1 MGDTISPSPVLAEG
15 LQNPS
20 ALAAVTAGL
29 QQGQQFGAANALKGV
44 DFNDPSSVDNA
55 ISGLVRHGAIDQAN
69 ALGQLNFVQPIR
81 SNPDKAFG
89 KIAKA
94 ISGQSSDTPTPA
106 TSSALPPD
114 QPQQAPA
121 QPQPATAPAYTP
133 TPQLE
138 GYQAASKAIDYL
150 SQFPASERSK
160 IWNTGVR
167 QTFAQKFGVP
177 EERLDAIDNVLK
189 LPDEQGSDSALQ
201 VMKHIF
207 DTAAHEHAIATGHPE
222 AAAAGYAPPPQGA
235 STAPPQANVQPPS
248 AGGGGVAPSSP
259 PTNPPAQ
266 AAAPAAPVNGP
277 GGQGNWGRRLL
288 ESPDALMQ
296 ISKLKMAGL
305 DLSNVQSAANELAA
319 PGIAQEAAAPY
330 EQKVVPAG
338 NGATT
343 QLPGDVAEAMQ
354 HLPPSLQR
362 IVLDQY
368 LKEGLGTQTTE
379 QQAAATARGT
389 GTQELTSIPITN
401 PTTHEQKT
409 YLAPRT
415 SYIQDQAAGKLAP
428 GVGETPT
435 DMQAAANKADVDLMT
450 GTRGN
455 ITNKTMED
463 HRRAI
468 ANATTGLTLLNS
480 TDVNPND
487 LTPLAKRFAGGL
499 NALGISAKDAN
510 NLALYQQAANTALI
524 GHAHD
529 FGGRNTDKD
538 LAIEQSVV
546 PSLTTPRDAA
556 AFAFAT
562 QAAIANRALQWE
574 TFVTEHPQV
583 TSHNQLL
590 AMYNNGPNAASIYA
604 DPAFQKLTINGHK
617 AVQII
622 PQVQKDGHVYGIFN
636 GTERFLVK

>member
-1 MGDTISPSPVLAEG
+1 MGDSITFSPVLAEG
-15 LQNPS
+15 VQAPS
-20 ALAAVTAGL
+20 ALSAVTAGL
-29 QQGQQFGAANALKGV
+29 QQGQQFGAANALRGV
-44 DFNDPSSVDNA
+44 DFNDPSNVDSA

-69 ALGQLNFVQPIR
+69 ALGQLNVAHSVYADPEKSF
-81 SNPDKAFG
+81 A

-94 ISGQSSDTPTPA
+94 LSGQSSDTPTPA

-167 QTFAQKFGVP
+167 QTLAQKFGVP

-222 AAAAGYAPPPQGA
+222 AAAAGYAPPSQGA

-319 PGIAQEAAAPY
+319 PGIAREAAAPY
-330 EQKVVPAG
+330 ERVEVPTPTGAPMIMSAAQFANETGQGKSFTGLTPAAEAYQEAG
-338 NGATT
+338 GRTLATAPYERVQVTTPSGAPRIISGAQFAGYTGQGGSFT
-343 QLPGDVAEAMQ
+343 GLTPGQQASQTGQADVATKLLAPNPDVLNASGKNVADIQRAMQ
-354 HLPPSLQR
+354 AVAAVGKLDNSAQAKLHLAAALR
-362 IVLDQY
+362 TA
-368 LKEGLGTQTTE
+368 GLGGRDVDQLTSNLSTANQLFSGLV
-379 QQAAATARGT
+379 ATADKDTFGSR
-389 GTQELTSIPITN
+389 ITN
-401 PTTHEQKT
+401 ADLSVGQKSGISLWSPNDQVST
-409 YLAPRT
+409 YLATKGALEQR
-415 SYIQDQAAGKLAP
+415 KLAFERFKQTYTGDKTNP
-428 GVGETPT
+428 
-435 DMQAAANKADVDLMT
+435 QAIYDAWNRQ
-450 GTRGN
+450 GG
-455 ITNKTMED
+455 
-463 HRRAI
+463 
-468 ANATTGLTLLNS
+468 S
-480 TDVNPND
+480 TSI
-487 LTPLAKRFAGGL
+487 FAEP
-499 NALGISAKDAN
+499 IWS
-510 NLALYQQAANTALI
+510 
-524 GHAHD
+524 
-529 FGGRNTDKD
+529 
-538 LAIEQSVV
+538 S
-546 PSLTTPRDAA
+546 
-556 AFAFAT
+556 
-562 QAAIANRALQWE
+562 
-574 TFVTEHPQV
+574 
-583 TSHNQLL
+583 
-590 AMYNNGPNAASIYA
+590 
-604 DPAFQKLTINGHK
+604 
-617 AVQII
+617 VQIGGKPAVMQRQI
-622 PQVQKDGHVYGIFN
+622 KGQTWLRVGAGTGHPFFVPLN
-636 GTERFLVK
+636 GNEGEAIQ